1 MRDVHIGD
9 NAELYALGSLS
20 DIERAQVEAHVEN
33 CADCLRRLGQAEE
46 TVLGLERETPPVPL
60 PVDARA
66 PEFHSRRPV
75 ARWWIGA
82 VAAAAALIIG
92 FLLPHPTSQPA
103 GDVAHVAMLHSHFN
117 HSQFAGNG
125 PLAKVLYARDRSWY
139 YVIVEGSHA
148 YAVDGVNPTGTTT
161 LGTTAPRNGTSELF
175 VPHAQRYARIE
186 LREGTSVVESAQI
199 R

>member
-9 NAELYALGSLS
+9 NAELYALGSL
-20 DIERAQVEAHVEN
+20 DDVEREQVESHVAN

-46 TVLGLERETPPVPL
+46 TVLGLERETEAVPL
-60 PVDARA
+60 PADARR
-66 PEFHSRRPV
+66 PEFHSRRI
-75 ARWWIGA
+75 RSQWWIGA

-92 FLLPHPTSQPA
+92 YLLPRPVSQPPR
-103 GDVAHVAMLHSHFN
+103 DVAQVAMLHSHFN

-139 YVIVEGSHA
+139 YVIVEGAHT
-148 YAVDGVNPTGTTT
+148 YAVDGVSRTGTTA
-161 LGTTAPRNGTSELF
+161 LGTTAPHDGTSELY
-175 VPHAQRYARIE
+175 VPHAQQYSRIE
-186 LREGTSVVESAQI
+186 LRDGTQVVESAQI